1 MATRGG
7 PWPSASG
14 FRSLLITSALPAG
27 AAGGATVQPTVAQST
42 TPRATDPA
50 FAGALPESYPWV
62 RLADTLTPAVVNV
75 RTTGEARRTRT
86 PSRCRSRSGASS
98 RSRRSQPEGGG
109 EREGRPRGVGSGFI
123 IDADGYIVTNHHVVD
138 GSRSIEVQL
147 SDGRTFQPKVIGSDA
162 ETDLAL
168 LKIEATGLPM
178 IPLGSSSALKVAEPV
193 MAIGN
198 PFGFDHTVTVGIV
211 SGMGRFIGQGRFD
224 DFIQTDAAINP
235 GNSGG
240 PLINTRGEAVGINSA
255 IRSSS
260 GGFQGIGFAIPVDLA
275 KPILGQLRA
284 TGKVTRGWLGVAIQP
299 LTDELAKSF
308 GIKGTQGALVAS
320 VSDDSPAAKAGFKP
334 GDVIVTFDG
343 KNVEGPRVLP
353 AIVANTPVGR
363 AVPVVVLRDG
373 QRQTVTVTVGSLA
386 DSREARAATG
396 EKPPT
401 PESRATEKLG
411 LALQELTPELAKQ
424 LGVQSAKGV
433 VVTEVKPDSPAAQA
447 GIAPGDVI
455 REVNRMPVQGIQDVE
470 RGLTRGQDPAQVL
483 LRVEREGSQR
493 YVVVGAG

>member
-1 MATRGG
+1 MSGNTR
-7 PWPSASG
+7 WPLA
-14 FRSLLITSALPAG
+14 FSLGLLVFLSTSVLPAG
-27 AAGGATVQPTVAQST
+27 AAGGAAVPPTVAQSV
-42 TPRATDPA
+42 PRAADPA
-50 FAGALPESYPWV
+50 FTGALPESYPWV
-62 RLADTLTPAVVNV
+62 QLADTLTPAVVNV
-75 RTTGEARRTRT
+75 RTVGESRRPTRT
-86 PSRCRSRSGASS
+86 PNIPEPF
-98 RSRRSQPEGGG
+98 RRFFPQPPQGPQAPEGG
-109 EREGRPRGVGSGFI
+109 EREQRPRGVGSGFI

-138 GSRSIEVQL
+138 GSKTIEVQL
-147 SDGRTFQPKVIGSDA
+147 ADGRTFQPKIIGSDA

-211 SGMGRFIGQGRFD
+211 SGVGRFIGQGRFD

-299 LTDELAKSF
+299 LTQELAKSF
-308 GIKGTQGALVAS
+308 GITGTQGALIAS
-320 VSDDSPAAKAGFKP
+320 VSEDSPAARAGFKP

-343 KNVEGPRVLP
+343 KTVEGPRTLP
-353 AIVANTPVGR
+353 AIVANTKVGS

-373 QRQTVTVTVGSLA
+373 KRQTVQVTVGNLV
-386 DSREARAATG
+386 DSREARAAPA
-396 EKPPT
+396 EKA

-411 LALQELTPELAKQ
+411 LSLQELTPELAKQ
-424 LGVQSAKGV
+424 LGVTNDKGV
-433 VVTEVKPDSPAAQA
+433 VVTEVKPDSPAAKA
-447 GIAPGDVI
+447 GLAPGDVI
-455 REVNRMPVQGIQDVE
+455 REVNRTSVQGLQDVE
-470 RGLTRGQDPAQVL
+470 RGLAGGQDPAQVL

>member
-1 MATRGG
+1 
-7 PWPSASG
+7 
-14 FRSLLITSALPAG
+14 
-27 AAGGATVQPTVAQST
+27 
-42 TPRATDPA
+42 
-50 FAGALPESYPWV
+50 
-62 RLADTLTPAVVNV
+62 
-75 RTTGEARRTRT
+75 
-86 PSRCRSRSGASS
+86 
-98 RSRRSQPEGGG
+98 
-109 EREGRPRGVGSGFI
+109 
-123 IDADGYIVTNHHVVD
+123 VD

-147 SDGRTFQPKVIGSDA
+147 SDGRTFQPMVIGSDA

-308 GIKGTQGALVAS
+308 GITGTQGALVAS
-320 VSDDSPAAKAGFKP
+320 VSDDSPAARAGFKP

-343 KNVEGPRVLP
+343 KTVEGPRVLP
-353 AIVANTPVGR
+353 TIVANTPVGR

-373 QRQTVTVTVGSLA
+373 KRQTVTVTVGSVA
-386 DSREARAATG
+386 DSREARAAPG
-396 EKPPT
+396 EKL

-411 LALQELTPELAKQ
+411 LSLQELTPELAKQ
-424 LGVQSAKGV
+424 LGVQSDKGV

-447 GIAPGDVI
+447 GLAPGDVI
-455 REVNRMPVQGIQDVE
+455 REVNRMPVQGLQDVE
-470 RGLTRGQDPAQVL
+470 RGLARGQDPAQVL

>member
-1 MATRGG
+1 M
-7 PWPSASG
+7 
-14 FRSLLITSALPAG
+14 SLGLLALLSVFSMPAG
-27 AAGGATVQPTVAQST
+27 AAGRGAAVVAQSA
-42 TPRATDPA
+42 PRATDPA

-62 RLADTLTPAVVNV
+62 RLAERLTPAVVNV
-75 RTTGEARRTRT
+75 RTTGETRRMRA
-86 PSRCRSRSGASS
+86 PAVPEPF
-98 RSRRSQPEGGG
+98 RRFFPQPPEGG
-109 EREGRPRGVGSGFI
+109 EREQRPRGVGSGFI

-147 SDGRTFQPKVIGSDA
+147 ADGRTFQPKVIGSDA

-168 LKIEATGLPM
+168 LKIEATALPM

-211 SGMGRFIGQGRFD
+211 SGTGRFIGQGRFD

-284 TGKVTRGWLGVAIQP
+284 TGKVTRGWLGVSIQP
-299 LTDELAKSF
+299 LTQELAKSF
-308 GIKGTQGALVAS
+308 GIAGTQGALVTEIRE
-320 VSDDSPAAKAGFKP
+320 DSPASRAGFKE
-334 GDVIVTFDG
+334 GDVIVSFDG
-343 KNVEGPRVLP
+343 KNVDGSRALP
-353 AIVANTPVGR
+353 GLVANTPVGR
-363 AVPVVVLRDG
+363 AVPVVILRDG
-373 QRQTVTVTVGSLA
+373 KRQTVTATVGNLA
-386 DSREARAATG
+386 DSREARATAA
-396 EKPPT
+396 ENK
-401 PESRATEKLG
+401 PESGATDKLG

-424 LGVQSAKGV
+424 LGVQSDKGV

-447 GIAPGDVI
+447 GLAPGDVI
-455 REVNRMPVQGIQDVE
+455 REVNRTPVQGIRDVE
-470 RGLTRGQDPAQVL
+470 RGLSRGQDPSQVL
-483 LRVEREGSQR
+483 LRVERDGSQR
-493 YVVVGAG
+493 YVVVAVG

>member
-1 MATRGG
+1 MSGTKRWLAAVSLGLVVCLIL
-7 PWPSASG
+7 SAP
-14 FRSLLITSALPAG
+14 PAG
-27 AAGGATVQPTVAQST
+27 AAGGRGTKPAVAQSA
-42 TPRATDPA
+42 PRAADPA
-50 FAGALPESYPWV
+50 LTGALPESYPWV
-62 RLADTLTPAVVNV
+62 RLAETLMPAVVNV
-75 RTTGEARRTRT
+75 RTAGEVR
-86 PSRCRSRSGASS
+86 RSRVPSVPEPF
-98 RSRRSQPEGGG
+98 RRFFPQPPEGGG
-109 EREGRPRGVGSGFI
+109 EREQRPRGVGSGFI
-123 IDADGYIVTNHHVVD
+123 IDADGYIVTNHHVVE
-138 GSRSIEVQL
+138 GSTSIEVQL
-147 SDGRTFQPKVIGSDA
+147 SDGRTFQPKIIGSDA

-168 LKIEATGLPM
+168 LKIDATGLPM
-178 IPLGSSSALKVAEPV
+178 IPIGSSSALKVAEPV

-211 SGMGRFIGQGRFD
+211 SGVGRFIGQGRFD

-275 KPILGQLRA
+275 KPVLGQLRA
-284 TGKVTRGWLGVAIQP
+284 SGKVTRGWLGVAIQP
-299 LTDELAKSF
+299 LTQELAKSF
-308 GIKGTQGALVAS
+308 GLTGTQGALVAS
-320 VSDDSPAAKAGFKP
+320 VTDDSPAGRAGVKP

-343 KNVEGPRVLP
+343 KTVEGPRTLP
-353 AIVANTPVGR
+353 LLVANTPVGR
-363 AVPVVVLRDG
+363 TVPVVVLRDG
-373 QRQTVTVTVGSLA
+373 KRETVTVTVGNLA

-396 EKPPT
+396 EKL

-411 LALQELTPELAKQ
+411 LSLQELTPELAKQ

-447 GIAPGDVI
+447 GLAPGDVI
-455 REVNRMPVQGIQDVE
+455 REVNRMPVQGLQDVE
-470 RGLTRGQDPAQVL
+470 RGLARGQDSAQVL

-493 YVVVGAG
+493 YVVIGAG

>member
-1 MATRGG
+1 M
-7 PWPSASG
+7 
-14 FRSLLITSALPAG
+14 
-27 AAGGATVQPTVAQST
+27 
-42 TPRATDPA
+42 
-50 FAGALPESYPWV
+50 
-62 RLADTLTPAVVNV
+62 
-75 RTTGEARRTRT
+75 
-86 PSRCRSRSGASS
+86 
-98 RSRRSQPEGGG
+98 
-109 EREGRPRGVGSGFI
+109 
-123 IDADGYIVTNHHVVD
+123 TNHHVVD
-138 GSRSIEVQL
+138 GSQSIEVQL

-284 TGKVTRGWLGVAIQP
+284 TGKVTRGWLGVSIQP

-353 AIVANTPVGR
+353 GIVANTPVGR

-373 QRQTVTVTVGSLA
+373 QRQTVSVTVGSLA
-386 DSREARAATG
+386 DSKEARVAAG
-396 EKPPT
+396 EKT
-401 PESRATEKLG
+401 PAPDSRATEKLG

-447 GIAPGDVI
+447 GIAAGDVI

>member
-1 MATRGG
+1 M
-7 PWPSASG
+7 PEP
-14 FRSLLITSALPAG
+14 FRRFFP
-27 AAGGATVQPTVAQST
+27 QPPQS
-42 TPRATDPA
+42 PQP
-50 FAGALPESYPWV
+50 
-62 RLADTLTPAVVNV
+62 
-75 RTTGEARRTRT
+75 
-86 PSRCRSRSGASS
+86 
-98 RSRRSQPEGGG
+98 PEGGG

-211 SGMGRFIGQGRFD
+211 SGMGRFIGQGRFE

-240 PLINTRGEAVGINSA
+240 PLVNTEGKVDRHQLGDQEPHRRLPGHRAGDPS
-255 IRSSS
+255 
-260 GGFQGIGFAIPVDLA
+260 DLA

-284 TGKVTRGWLGVAIQP
+284 TGKVTRGWLGVSIQP
-299 LTDELAKSF
+299 LTEELAKSF

-353 AIVANTPVGR
+353 GIVANTPVGR

-373 QRQTVTVTVGSLA
+373 QRQTVSVTVGSLA
-386 DSREARAATG
+386 DSKEARVAAG
-396 EKPPT
+396 EKT
-401 PESRATEKLG
+401 PAPDSRATEKLG

>member
-1 MATRGG
+1 MSGNKR
-7 PWPSASG
+7 WPLVV
-14 FRSLLITSALPAG
+14 SLGLLVSLIGSTLPAG
-27 AAGGATVQPTVAQST
+27 AAGGGAALPTVAQSA
-42 TPRATDPA
+42 PRAADPA

-62 RLADTLTPAVVNV
+62 RLAEELTPAVVNV
-75 RTTGEARRTRT
+75 RTTSEARRTRG
-86 PSRCRSRSGASS
+86 PQLPEPF
-98 RSRRSQPEGGG
+98 RRFFPQPPEGGG
-109 EREGRPRGVGSGFI
+109 ERETRPRGVGSGFI
-123 IDADGYIVTNHHVVD
+123 IDTEGYIVTNHHVVD
-138 GSRSIEVQL
+138 GSKSIEVQL
-147 SDGRTFQPKVIGSDA
+147 SDGRTFQPKVIGSDP

-211 SGMGRFIGQGRFD
+211 SGTGRIIGQGRFD

-240 PLINTRGEAVGINSA
+240 PLINTRGEVVGINSA

-284 TGKVTRGWLGVAIQP
+284 SGKVTRGWLGVAIQP

-308 GIKGTQGALVAS
+308 GITSTQGALIAS
-320 VSDDSPAAKAGFKP
+320 VSEDSPAARAGFKP
-334 GDVIVTFDG
+334 GDVIVSFDG
-343 KNVEGPRVLP
+343 KTVEGPRVLP
-353 AIVANTPVGR
+353 TLVANTPVGR

-373 QRQTVTVTVGSLA
+373 KQQTVTVTVGSLA

-396 EKPPT
+396 EKM
-401 PESRATEKLG
+401 PESRVTEKLG

-424 LGVQSAKGV
+424 LGVQSDKGV

-447 GIAPGDVI
+447 GLAPGDVI
-455 REVNRMPVQGIQDVE
+455 REVNRMPVQGLEDVE
-470 RGLTRGQDPAQVL
+470 RGLARGRDPAQIL

>member
-1 MATRGG
+1 MHGKLRWLGALSFGLLLV
-7 PWPSASG
+7 
-14 FRSLLITSALPAG
+14 SLVAG
-27 AAGGATVQPTVAQST
+27 AAPAGPGSVATTVAQS
-42 TPRATDPA
+42 TPRATDPS

-62 RLADTLTPAVVNV
+62 RLAETLTPAVVNV
-75 RTTGEARRTRT
+75 RTVGEVR
-86 PSRCRSRSGASS
+86 RSRAPNVPEPF
-98 RSRRSQPEGGG
+98 RRFFPQPPEGS
-109 EREGRPRGVGSGFI
+109 EREQQPQRPRGVGSGFI
-123 IDADGYIVTNHHVVD
+123 IDAEGYIVTNHHVVD
-138 GSRSIEVQL
+138 GSKAIEVQL

-211 SGMGRFIGQGRFD
+211 SGTGRFIGQGRFD

-255 IRSSS
+255 IRSST

-275 KPILGQLRA
+275 KPILTQLRA
-284 TGKVTRGWLGVAIQP
+284 TGKVTRGWLGVSIQP
-299 LTDELAKSF
+299 LTQELAKSF
-308 GIKGTQGALVAS
+308 GITGTQGALIAS
-320 VSDDSPAAKAGFKP
+320 VTEESPAARAGFKE

-343 KNVEGPRVLP
+343 KPVEGPRTLP
-353 AIVANTPVGR
+353 ALVANTPVGR
-363 AVPVVVLRDG
+363 AVPVVILRDG
-373 QRQTVTVTVGSLA
+373 KQQTVQVTVGNLA
-386 DSREARAATG
+386 DSREARAAAP
-396 EKPPT
+396 EKA
-401 PESRATEKLG
+401 PESRATDKLG

-424 LGVQSAKGV
+424 LGVSSDKGV

-447 GIAPGDVI
+447 GLAPGDVI
-455 REVNRMPVQGIQDVE
+455 REVNRMPVQGLQDVD
-470 RGLTRGQDPAQVL
+470 RGLARGQDPAQVL
-483 LRVEREGSQR
+483 LRVEREGTQR
-493 YVVVGAG
+493 YVVIATG